1 MLTQA
6 LLVDDSR
13 SVLNFLKHH
22 IEAEGLVEAT
32 TFLDPVDALVCA
44 RERVFDLVLVDY
56 EMPHMDGISFIRTFR
71 TLPGC
76 SDIPIAMITS
86 RQTDDIKM
94 EALQA
99 GATDFLP
106 KQPQSV
112 EMTVRLRNLIQLGAA
127 GRKLSD
133 RAAHLASE
141 VAAATRKLGEREEE
155 IILRLALAVEYRDND
170 TGEHTLRVA
179 RYSRIIAEQLGLPA
193 RLCRDIYL
201 AAPLHDVGKVA
212 IPDNILLKPGKLTDQ
227 EMAVI
232 RTHATIGEK
241 ILADSSCELIQLG
254 AQIAAG
260 HHERWDGAG
269 YPNGLRADEIPVA
282 ARVVAVADVFDAL
295 TTRRPYKE
303 PMPLDV
309 ARNYLVENQGRQFD
323 PACVGAFLSRW
334 GRGRGDRRRSAD
346 DAVSEDRGH
355 AGSHYRGC
363 GGEPSGRRPF
373 AWGGPGRLT
382 SSIRPTACLG
392 SAFSGRR
399 FEPVPAKVA
408 PISKS
413 DSGHICLGAA
423 LLSIGPGWDRSSIG
437 RSE

>member
-13 SVLNFLKHH
+13 SVLNFLKRH

-32 TFLDPVDALVCA
+32 TFLDPVDALACA

-56 EMPHMDGISFIRTFR
+56 EMPHMDGISFIRMLR
-71 TLPGC
+71 NLPGWI
-76 SDIPIAMITS
+76 DIPIAMITS

-106 KQPQSV
+106 KAPQSV

-127 GRKLSD
+127 VRKLND
-133 RAAHLASE
+133 RAADLASA
-141 VAAATRKLGEREEE
+141 VADATQKLGEREEE

-212 IPDNILLKPGKLTDQ
+212 IPDNILLKPGRLTDE

-232 RTHATIGEK
+232 RTHATIGER

-269 YPNGLRADEIPVA
+269 YPNGLKADAIPVA

-323 PACVGAFLSRW
+323 PACVEAFLSRW
-334 GRGRGDRRRSAD
+334 DEVVAIAVGQRATPYQKTETTLAPNIGSA
-346 DAVSEDRGH
+346 VV
-355 AGSHYRGC
+355 
-363 GGEPSGRRPF
+363 
-373 AWGGPGRLT
+373 GGPVE
-382 SSIRPTACLG
+382 A
-392 SAFSGRR
+392 
-399 FEPVPAKVA
+399 VPAA
-408 PISKS
+408 
-413 DSGHICLGAA
+413 
-423 LLSIGPGWDRSSIG
+423 
-437 RSE
+437 

>member
-13 SVLNFLKHH
+13 SVLNFLKRH
-22 IEAEGLVEAT
+22 IEAGGLVEAT
-32 TFLDPVDALVCA
+32 TFLDPVEALACA

-56 EMPHMDGISFIRTFR
+56 EMPHMDGIGFIRTFR
-71 TLPGC
+71 GLPGC
-76 SDIPIAMITS
+76 TDIPIAMITS

-106 KQPQSV
+106 KQPQSL

-127 GRKLSD
+127 VRKLND

-179 RYSRIIAEQLGLPA
+179 KYSRIIADQLGLPA

-212 IPDNILLKPGKLTDQ
+212 IPDNILLKPGKLTDD

-232 RTHATIGEK
+232 RTHAAIGER

-269 YPNGLRADEIPVA
+269 YPSGLKADEIPVA

-303 PMPLDV
+303 PMPLEV
-309 ARNYLVENQGRQFD
+309 ARSYLAENAGRQFD
-323 PACVGAFLSRW
+323 PACVEAFLSRW
-334 GRGRGDRRRSAD
+334 VEVVEIAAGQQTTPFQRTEAPLAPAIESAAESRSSGGRSAE
-346 DAVSEDRGH
+346 AV
-355 AGSHYRGC
+355 
-363 GGEPSGRRPF
+363 
-373 AWGGPGRLT
+373 
-382 SSIRPTACLG
+382 PTA
-392 SAFSGRR
+392 
-399 FEPVPAKVA
+399 
-408 PISKS
+408 
-413 DSGHICLGAA
+413 
-423 LLSIGPGWDRSSIG
+423 
-437 RSE
+437 

>member
-13 SVLNFLKHH
+13 SVLNFLKRH

-32 TFLDPVDALVCA
+32 TFLDPVQALACA

-56 EMPHMDGISFIRTFR
+56 EMPHMDGISFIRTLR

-76 SDIPIAMITS
+76 ADIPIAMITS
-86 RQTDDIKM
+86 RQTDDVKM

-112 EMTVRLRNLIQLGAA
+112 EMTVRLRNLIQFGAA
-127 GRKLSD
+127 VRKLND

-212 IPDNILLKPGKLTDQ
+212 IPDNILLKPGRLTDE

-232 RTHATIGEK
+232 RTHAMIGAR
-241 ILADSSCELIQLG
+241 ILADSGCELIQLS

-269 YPNGLRADEIPVA
+269 YPNGLKTDEIPVA

-295 TTRRPYKE
+295 TTRRPYKA
-303 PMPLDV
+303 PMPLEV

-323 PACVGAFLSRW
+323 PACVEAFLSRW
-334 GRGRGDRRRSAD
+334 DEVVEIAAGQRATPFQKTEATLAPGVERVVEGRPAEDHSPE
-346 DAVSEDRGH
+346 AV
-355 AGSHYRGC
+355 
-363 GGEPSGRRPF
+363 PF
-373 AWGGPGRLT
+373 A
-382 SSIRPTACLG
+382 
-392 SAFSGRR
+392 
-399 FEPVPAKVA
+399 
-408 PISKS
+408 
-413 DSGHICLGAA
+413 
-423 LLSIGPGWDRSSIG
+423 
-437 RSE
+437 

>member
-13 SVLNFLKHH
+13 SVLNFLKRH

-32 TFLDPVDALVCA
+32 TFLDPVQALACA

-56 EMPHMDGISFIRTFR
+56 EMPHMDGISFIRTLR

-76 SDIPIAMITS
+76 VDIPIAMITS
-86 RQTDDIKM
+86 RQTDDVKM

-127 GRKLSD
+127 VRKLND

-212 IPDNILLKPGKLTDQ
+212 IPDNILLKPGRLTDE

-232 RTHATIGEK
+232 RTHATIGER

-269 YPNGLRADEIPVA
+269 YPNGLKTDEIPVA
-282 ARVVAVADVFDAL
+282 ARVVAVADAL

-303 PMPLDV
+303 PMPLEA

-323 PACVGAFLSRW
+323 PACVEAFLSRW
-334 GRGRGDRRRSAD
+334 NEVMEIAAGQQATPFQKTEATLAPVMERAVEGRTA
-346 DAVSEDRGH
+346 EDRSPQ
-355 AGSHYRGC
+355 A
-363 GGEPSGRRPF
+363 
-373 AWGGPGRLT
+373 
-382 SSIRPTACLG
+382 
-392 SAFSGRR
+392 
-399 FEPVPAKVA
+399 VPAA
-408 PISKS
+408 
-413 DSGHICLGAA
+413 
-423 LLSIGPGWDRSSIG
+423 
-437 RSE
+437 

>member
-13 SVLNFLKHH
+13 SVLNFLKRH
-22 IEAEGLVEAT
+22 IEADGLVEAT
-32 TFLDPVDALVCA
+32 TFLDPVEALACA
-44 RERVFDLVLVDY
+44 QERVFDLVLVDY
-56 EMPHMDGISFIRTFR
+56 EMPHMDGISFIRSFR
-71 TLPGC
+71 RLAGC
-76 SDIPIAMITS
+76 ADIPIAMITS
-86 RQTDDIKM
+86 RQTDDVKM

-106 KQPQSV
+106 KAPQSL

-127 GRKLSD
+127 VRKLND

-179 RYSRIIAEQLGLPA
+179 KYSRIIADQLGLPA

-212 IPDNILLKPGKLTDQ
+212 IPDKILLKPGKLTDE

-232 RTHATIGEK
+232 RMHATIGER

-269 YPNGLRADEIPVA
+269 YPNGLKAHEIPVA

-303 PMPLDV
+303 PMPLEV
-309 ARNYLVENQGRQFD
+309 ARSYLAENAGRQFD
-323 PACVGAFLSRW
+323 PACVEAFLSRW
-334 GRGRGDRRRSAD
+334 DEVVEIAAGQQTAPFQRTEAPLAPVIERAAESGSIEGRSA
-346 DAVSEDRGH
+346 E
-355 AGSHYRGC
+355 AG
-363 GGEPSGRRPF
+363 
-373 AWGGPGRLT
+373 
-382 SSIRPTACLG
+382 PTA
-392 SAFSGRR
+392 
-399 FEPVPAKVA
+399 
-408 PISKS
+408 
-413 DSGHICLGAA
+413 
-423 LLSIGPGWDRSSIG
+423 
-437 RSE
+437 

>member
-13 SVLNFLKHH
+13 SVLNFLKRHL
-22 IEAEGLVEAT
+22 EAGGLVEAT
-32 TFLDPVDALVCA
+32 AFLDPVEALACA

-56 EMPHMDGISFIRTFR
+56 EMPHMDGISFIRAFR
-71 TLPGC
+71 NLPGC
-76 SDIPIAMITS
+76 TDVPIAMVTS
-86 RQTDDIKM
+86 RQSDDIKM

-106 KQPQSV
+106 KQSRSV

-127 GRKLSD
+127 VRKLND

-141 VAAATRKLGEREEE
+141 VAAATRKLGERDAE

-193 RLCRDIYL
+193 RLCRDIHL

-212 IPDNILLKPGKLTDQ
+212 IPDNVLLKPGRLTDE

-232 RTHATIGEK
+232 RTHATIGER
-241 ILADSSCELIQLG
+241 ILADSSCELIRLG
-254 AQIAAG
+254 AEIAVG

-269 YPNGLRADEIPVA
+269 YPRGLRADEIPVA

-303 PMPLDV
+303 PMALDA
-309 ARNYLVENQGRQFD
+309 ARNYLIENAGRQFD
-323 PACVGAFLSRW
+323 PACVEAFLSRW
-334 GRGRGDRRRSAD
+334 DEVVEIAAGQKTISFQRTEAPLAPVIESAEEIHP
-346 DAVSEDRGH
+346 AE
-355 AGSHYRGC
+355 AG
-363 GGEPSGRRPF
+363 
-373 AWGGPGRLT
+373 
-382 SSIRPTACLG
+382 
-392 SAFSGRR
+392 
-399 FEPVPAKVA
+399 PAA
-408 PISKS
+408 
-413 DSGHICLGAA
+413 
-423 LLSIGPGWDRSSIG
+423 
-437 RSE
+437 

>member
-13 SVLNFLKHH
+13 SVLNFLKRH

-32 TFLDPVDALVCA
+32 TFLDPVEALVCA
-44 RERVFDLVLVDY
+44 QERVFDLVLVDY

-71 TLPGC
+71 RLPGC
-76 SDIPIAMITS
+76 TDIPIAMITS
-86 RQTDDIKM
+86 RQTDDAKM
-94 EALQA
+94 AALQA

-106 KQPQSV
+106 KQPQSL

-127 GRKLSD
+127 VRKLND

-141 VAAATRKLGEREEE
+141 VAAATQKLGEREEE

-212 IPDNILLKPGKLTDQ
+212 IPDNILLKPGRLTDE

-232 RTHATIGEK
+232 RTHATIGER
-241 ILADSSCELIQLG
+241 ILADSSCELIRLG

-269 YPNGLRADEIPVA
+269 YPNGLEADEIPVA

-303 PMPLDV
+303 PMPLEA
-309 ARNYLVENQGRQFD
+309 ARSYLAENAGRQFD
-323 PACVGAFLSRW
+323 PACVEAFLSRW
-334 GRGRGDRRRSAD
+334 DEVVEIAAGQRASPFQRTEAPLAPVVEDTAESRPVEDHSAK
-346 DAVSEDRGH
+346 A
-355 AGSHYRGC
+355 
-363 GGEPSGRRPF
+363 
-373 AWGGPGRLT
+373 
-382 SSIRPTACLG
+382 
-392 SAFSGRR
+392 
-399 FEPVPAKVA
+399 VPAA
-408 PISKS
+408 
-413 DSGHICLGAA
+413 
-423 LLSIGPGWDRSSIG
+423 
-437 RSE
+437 

>member
-13 SVLNFLKHH
+13 SVLNFLKRH
-22 IEAEGLVEAT
+22 IEAEGLVEVTAL
-32 TFLDPVDALVCA
+32 LDPVAALACA

-56 EMPHMDGISFIRTFR
+56 EMPHMDGISFIRSFR
-71 TLPGC
+71 ELPGC
-76 SDIPIAMITS
+76 ADIPIAMITS
-86 RQTDDIKM
+86 HQTDDLKM

-106 KQPQSV
+106 KQRQSL
-112 EMTVRLRNLIQLGAA
+112 EMTVRLRNLVQLGAA
-127 GRKLSD
+127 VRKLND
-133 RAAHLASE
+133 RAAHLASD

-179 RYSRIIAEQLGLPA
+179 KYSRVIAEQLGLPS

-212 IPDNILLKPGKLTDQ
+212 IPDNILLKPGKLTDE

-232 RTHATIGEK
+232 RTHATIGER
-241 ILADSSCELIQLG
+241 ILADSSCELIRLG

-269 YPNGLRADEIPVA
+269 YPNGLKADEIPVA

-303 PMPLDV
+303 PMPLEA
-309 ARNYLVENQGRQFD
+309 ARSYLAENAGRQFD
-323 PACVGAFLSRW
+323 PACVAAFLSHWDEVVEIAGGQRTIS
-334 GRGRGDRRRSAD
+334 GQSSEAPLAPCIENAAESLSGEDHLA
-346 DAVSEDRGH
+346 AV
-355 AGSHYRGC
+355 
-363 GGEPSGRRPF
+363 
-373 AWGGPGRLT
+373 
-382 SSIRPTACLG
+382 PTA
-392 SAFSGRR
+392 
-399 FEPVPAKVA
+399 
-408 PISKS
+408 
-413 DSGHICLGAA
+413 
-423 LLSIGPGWDRSSIG
+423 
-437 RSE
+437 

>member
-13 SVLNFLKHH
+13 SVLNFLKRH

-32 TFLDPVDALVCA
+32 TFLDPVEALACA

-56 EMPHMDGISFIRTFR
+56 EMPHMDGISFIRAFR
-71 TLPGC
+71 ALPGC
-76 SDIPIAMITS
+76 ADIPIAMITS
-86 RQTDDIKM
+86 RQTDDVKM
-94 EALQA
+94 EALQV

-112 EMTVRLRNLIQLGAA
+112 EMTVRLRNLVRLGAA
-127 GRKLSD
+127 VRKQND
-133 RAAHLASE
+133 RAADLASA
-141 VAAATRKLGEREEE
+141 VAAATQKLGEREEE

-179 RYSRIIAEQLGLPA
+179 RYSRIIAEQLGLPP

-212 IPDNILLKPGKLTDQ
+212 IPDHILLKPGRLTDD
-227 EMAVI
+227 EMVVI

-269 YPNGLRADEIPVA
+269 YPNGLQADEIPVA

-309 ARNYLVENQGRQFD
+309 ARDYLVENQGRQFD
-323 PACVGAFLSRW
+323 PACVEAFLSRW
-334 GRGRGDRRRSAD
+334 D
-346 DAVSEDRGH
+346 DVVEIAVGQQATPYQRTEAPLAPIIECTAESRAVEDRL
-355 AGSHYRGC
+355 
-363 GGEPSGRRPF
+363 P
-373 AWGGPGRLT
+373 
-382 SSIRPTACLG
+382 
-392 SAFSGRR
+392 
-399 FEPVPAKVA
+399 EPVPAA
-408 PISKS
+408 
-413 DSGHICLGAA
+413 
-423 LLSIGPGWDRSSIG
+423 
-437 RSE
+437 

>member
-13 SVLNFLKHH
+13 SVLNYLKRH

-32 TFLDPVDALVCA
+32 ACLDPVEALACA

-56 EMPHMDGISFIRTFR
+56 EMPHMDGISFIRAFR
-71 TLPGC
+71 ALPGC
-76 SDIPIAMITS
+76 ADIPIAMVTS
-86 RQTDDIKM
+86 QQTDDIKM

-106 KQPQSV
+106 KQPQSL

-127 GRKLSD
+127 VRKLND

-141 VAAATRKLGEREEE
+141 VAAATQKLGEREEE

-179 RYSRIIAEQLGLPA
+179 RYSRVIAEQLGLPA

-212 IPDNILLKPGKLTDQ
+212 IPDNILLKPGRLTDD

-232 RTHATIGEK
+232 RTHATIGER
-241 ILADSSCELIQLG
+241 ILADSGCELIQLG

-269 YPNGLRADEIPVA
+269 YPNGLKADEIPVA

-303 PMPLDV
+303 PMPIEV
-309 ARNYLVENQGRQFD
+309 ARSYLVENKGSQFD
-323 PACVGAFLSRW
+323 PACVEAFLSRW
-334 GRGRGDRRRSAD
+334 DEVVGIA
-346 DAVSEDRGH
+346 
-355 AGSHYRGC
+355 AGERAT
-363 GGEPSGRRPF
+363 PF
-373 AWGGPGRLT
+373 QKAEAPL
-382 SSIRPTACLG
+382 
-392 SAFSGRR
+392 
-399 FEPVPAKVA
+399 A
-408 PISKS
+408 PIMES
-413 DSGHICLGAA
+413 
-423 LLSIGPGWDRSSIG
+423 PVEG
-437 RSE
+437 RAPEAVTAS

>member
-13 SVLNFLKHH
+13 SVLNYLKRH

-32 TFLDPVDALVCA
+32 TFLDPVEAIACA
-44 RERVFDLVLVDY
+44 RERDFDLVLVDY
-56 EMPHMDGISFIRTFR
+56 EMPHMDGISFIRAFR
-71 TLPGC
+71 ALPGFA
-76 SDIPIAMITS
+76 DIPIAMITS
-86 RQTDDIKM
+86 RQSDDVKM

-112 EMTVRLRNLIQLGAA
+112 EMTVRLRNLVRLGAA
-127 GRKLSD
+127 VRKQND
-133 RAAHLASE
+133 RAADLASA

-193 RLCRDIYL
+193 RVCRDIYL

-212 IPDNILLKPGKLTDQ
+212 IPDNILLKPGKLNEQ

-269 YPNGLRADEIPVA
+269 YPSGLRADEIPVA

-303 PMPLDV
+303 PMPLNV
-309 ARNYLVENQGRQFD
+309 ARDYLVENQGRQFD
-323 PACVGAFLSRW
+323 PACVEAFLSRW
-334 GRGRGDRRRSAD
+334 EEVVEIAAGQQVTPYQKTETMLAPIMESA
-346 DAVSEDRGH
+346 AEGHPVEDRSVE
-355 AGSHYRGC
+355 A
-363 GGEPSGRRPF
+363 
-373 AWGGPGRLT
+373 
-382 SSIRPTACLG
+382 I
-392 SAFSGRR
+392 
-399 FEPVPAKVA
+399 PA
-408 PISKS
+408 
-413 DSGHICLGAA
+413 
-423 LLSIGPGWDRSSIG
+423 
-437 RSE
+437 E

>member
-1 MLTQA
+1 M
-6 LLVDDSR
+6 V
-13 SVLNFLKHH
+13 
-22 IEAEGLVEAT
+22 
-32 TFLDPVDALVCA
+32 
-44 RERVFDLVLVDY
+44 
-56 EMPHMDGISFIRTFR
+56 
-71 TLPGC
+71 
-76 SDIPIAMITS
+76 TS
-86 RQTDDIKM
+86 RQTDDVKM

-106 KQPQSV
+106 KAPQSV

-127 GRKLSD
+127 VRKLND

-179 RYSRIIAEQLGLPA
+179 RYSRVIAEQLGLPP

-212 IPDNILLKPGKLTDQ
+212 IPDNILLKPGRLTDE

-269 YPNGLRADEIPVA
+269 YPNGLKADEIPVA

-303 PMPLDV
+303 PMPLEV
-309 ARNYLVENQGRQFD
+309 ARDYLVENQGRQFD
-323 PACVGAFLSRW
+323 PACVEAFLSRW
-334 GRGRGDRRRSAD
+334 DEVLEIAAGQRGTPLQKFEVALSPIIEGVTGSRAD
-346 DAVSEDRGH
+346 Q
-355 AGSHYRGC
+355 
-363 GGEPSGRRPF
+363 
-373 AWGGPGRLT
+373 
-382 SSIRPTACLG
+382 
-392 SAFSGRR
+392 
-399 FEPVPAKVA
+399 
-408 PISKS
+408 
-413 DSGHICLGAA
+413 
-423 LLSIGPGWDRSSIG
+423 DRSP
-437 RSE
+437 EAAAAV

>member
-13 SVLNFLKHH
+13 SVLNFLKRH

-32 TFLDPVDALVCA
+32 TFLDPVEALACA

-56 EMPHMDGISFIRTFR
+56 EMPHMDGICFIRALR

-76 SDIPIAMITS
+76 TDIPIAMITS
-86 RQTDDIKM
+86 RQTDDLKM

-106 KQPQSV
+106 KAPQSV

-127 GRKLSD
+127 VRKLND

-212 IPDNILLKPGKLTDQ
+212 IPDKILLKPGRLTDN

-269 YPNGLRADEIPVA
+269 YPNGLRAEEIPVA

-309 ARNYLVENQGRQFD
+309 ARAYLVENQGRQFD
-323 PACVGAFLSRW
+323 PACVEAFLSRW
-334 GRGRGDRRRSAD
+334 DEVVGISARQAATPLPKSETTLAPFIPGATGGCPDLDRTGEAAAAD
-346 DAVSEDRGH
+346 
-355 AGSHYRGC
+355 
-363 GGEPSGRRPF
+363 
-373 AWGGPGRLT
+373 
-382 SSIRPTACLG
+382 
-392 SAFSGRR
+392 
-399 FEPVPAKVA
+399 
-408 PISKS
+408 
-413 DSGHICLGAA
+413 
-423 LLSIGPGWDRSSIG
+423 
-437 RSE
+437 

>member
-13 SVLNFLKHH
+13 SVLNFLKRH
-22 IEAEGLVEAT
+22 IEAGGLVEAT
-32 TFLDPVDALVCA
+32 AFLDPVEALACA

-56 EMPHMDGISFIRTFR
+56 EMPHMDGISFIRAFR
-71 TLPGC
+71 NLPGC
-76 SDIPIAMITS
+76 TDVPIAMVTS

-106 KQPQSV
+106 KQSRSV

-127 GRKLSD
+127 VRKLND

-212 IPDNILLKPGKLTDQ
+212 IPDNVLLKPGRLTDE

-232 RTHATIGEK
+232 RTHATIGER

-254 AQIAAG
+254 AEIAAG

-269 YPNGLRADEIPVA
+269 YPRGLRADEIPVA

-303 PMPLDV
+303 PMALDV
-309 ARNYLVENQGRQFD
+309 ARSYLVENAGRQFD
-323 PACVGAFLSRW
+323 PACVEAFLSRW
-334 GRGRGDRRRSAD
+334 DEVIEIAAGQRTITVQRTEAPLAPVIESAEEIYP
-346 DAVSEDRGH
+346 AE
-355 AGSHYRGC
+355 AG
-363 GGEPSGRRPF
+363 
-373 AWGGPGRLT
+373 
-382 SSIRPTACLG
+382 
-392 SAFSGRR
+392 
-399 FEPVPAKVA
+399 PAA
-408 PISKS
+408 
-413 DSGHICLGAA
+413 
-423 LLSIGPGWDRSSIG
+423 
-437 RSE
+437 

>member
-6 LLVDDSR
+6 LLIDDSR
-13 SVLNFLKHH
+13 SVLNFLKRH

-32 TFLDPVDALVCA
+32 TFLDPVEALACA

-56 EMPHMDGISFIRTFR
+56 EMPHMDGISFIRAFR

-76 SDIPIAMITS
+76 ADIPIAMITS
-86 RQTDDIKM
+86 RQTDDVKM

-106 KQPQSV
+106 KAPQSL
-112 EMTVRLRNLIQLGAA
+112 EMTVRLRNLVRLGAA
-127 GRKLSD
+127 VRKQND
-133 RAAHLASE
+133 RAADLASA

-155 IILRLALAVEYRDND
+155 IILRLALAVEYRDSD

-212 IPDNILLKPGKLTDQ
+212 IPDNILLKPGKLTDD

-309 ARNYLVENQGRQFD
+309 ARNYLVEHQGQQFD
-323 PACVGAFLSRW
+323 PACVQAFLARWDAVVEIAAGQQATPYQKTEATLVPNIETAVESRPV
-334 GRGRGDRRRSAD
+334 GDRLPEA
-346 DAVSEDRGH
+346 
-355 AGSHYRGC
+355 
-363 GGEPSGRRPF
+363 
-373 AWGGPGRLT
+373 
-382 SSIRPTACLG
+382 
-392 SAFSGRR
+392 
-399 FEPVPAKVA
+399 VPAA
-408 PISKS
+408 
-413 DSGHICLGAA
+413 
-423 LLSIGPGWDRSSIG
+423 
-437 RSE
+437 

>member
-13 SVLNFLKHH
+13 SVLKFLQRH

-32 TFLDPVDALVCA
+32 AFLDPVEALACA
-44 RERVFDLVLVDY
+44 RERSFDLVLVDY
-56 EMPHMDGISFIRTFR
+56 EMPNMDGISFIRAFR
-71 TLPGC
+71 ALPGGA
-76 SDIPIAMITS
+76 DIPIAMITS
-86 RQTDDIKM
+86 RQTEEIKM

-106 KQPQSV
+106 KQAQSV
-112 EMTVRLRNLIQLGAA
+112 EMKVRLRNLIRLGVAV
-127 GRKLSD
+127 RKQND
-133 RAAHLASE
+133 RAADLASAVE
-141 VAAATRKLGEREEE
+141 AATQKLGEREEE

-179 RYSRIIAEQLGLPA
+179 RFSRIIAEQLGLPA

-212 IPDNILLKPGKLTDQ
+212 IPDNILLKPGKLTDA

-232 RTHATIGEK
+232 RTHATIGER
-241 ILADSSCELIQLG
+241 ILADSGCELIQLG

-269 YPNGLRADEIPVA
+269 YPYGLKADEIPIA

-295 TTRRPYKE
+295 TTRRPYKD

-323 PACVGAFLSRW
+323 PACVDAFLSRW
-334 GRGRGDRRRSAD
+334 DEVVEIASRQ
-346 DAVSEDRGH
+346 
-355 AGSHYRGC
+355 
-363 GGEPSGRRPF
+363 RP
-373 AWGGPGRLT
+373 PLQ
-382 SSIRPTACLG
+382 
-392 SAFSGRR
+392 
-399 FEPVPAKVA
+399 KVE
-408 PISKS
+408 
-413 DSGHICLGAA
+413 AA
-423 LLSIGPGWDRSSIG
+423 LLPSIMEGAAEIVEGAGEIAPLESRPTPAVATA
-437 RSE
+437 

>member
-13 SVLNFLKHH
+13 SVLNFLKQH

-32 TFLDPVDALVCA
+32 TFLDPIEAIACA
-44 RERVFDLVLVDY
+44 RERDFDLVLVDY
-56 EMPHMDGISFIRTFR
+56 EMPHMDGIGFIRALR
-71 TLPGC
+71 ALPRC
-76 SDIPIAMITS
+76 ADIPVAMITS
-86 RQTDDIKM
+86 RQTEEIKM

-106 KQPQSV
+106 KQPKSV
-112 EMTVRLRNLIQLGAA
+112 EMTVRLRNLIRLGVAI
-127 GRKLSD
+127 RRQND
-133 RAAHLASE
+133 RAADLASA
-141 VAAATRKLGEREEE
+141 VATATKRLAEREEE

-179 RYSRIIAEQLGLPA
+179 KYSRLIAEQLGLPP

-212 IPDNILLKPGKLTDQ
+212 IPDHILLKPGRLTEE

-232 RTHATIGEK
+232 RTHATIGER

-254 AQIAAG
+254 AQIASS

-269 YPNGLRADEIPVA
+269 YPGGLKDTAIPIA

-309 ARNYLVENQGRQFD
+309 ARSYLVEHSGRQFD
-323 PACVGAFLSRW
+323 PACVDAFLSRW
-334 GRGRGDRRRSAD
+334 ADVASIATGRNGTPFQKPERPGLIMEAPEL
-346 DAVSEDRGH
+346 V
-355 AGSHYRGC
+355 
-363 GGEPSGRRPF
+363 PSDLPE
-373 AWGGPGRLT
+373 
-382 SSIRPTACLG
+382 SC
-392 SAFSGRR
+392 
-399 FEPVPAKVA
+399 PA
-408 PISKS
+408 
-413 DSGHICLGAA
+413 
-423 LLSIGPGWDRSSIG
+423 R
-437 RSE
+437 

>member
-13 SVLNFLKHH
+13 SVLNFLKRH

-32 TFLDPVDALVCA
+32 AFLDPVEALACA

-56 EMPHMDGISFIRTFR
+56 EMPHMDGISFIRAFR
-71 TLPGC
+71 ALPGC
-76 SDIPIAMITS
+76 ADTPIAMITS
-86 RQTDDIKM
+86 RQTDDVKM

-112 EMTVRLRNLIQLGAA
+112 EMTVRLRNLVHLGAA
-127 GRKLSD
+127 VRKQND
-133 RAAHLASE
+133 RAADLASA
-141 VAAATRKLGEREEE
+141 VAAATQKLGEREEE

-179 RYSRIIAEQLGLPA
+179 RYSRIIAEQLGLPP

-212 IPDNILLKPGKLTDQ
+212 IPDKILLKPGKLTDD

-269 YPNGLRADEIPVA
+269 YPDGLKADEIPVA

-309 ARNYLVENQGRQFD
+309 ARSYLVENQGRQFD
-323 PACVGAFLSRW
+323 PACVEAFLSRW
-334 GRGRGDRRRSAD
+334 DEVVEIA
-346 DAVSEDRGH
+346 
-355 AGSHYRGC
+355 AGQQATPFQKTEAPRAPIMEC
-363 GGEPSGRRPF
+363 AAENRPVE
-373 AWGGPGRLT
+373 APA
-382 SSIRPTACLG
+382 PEA
-392 SAFSGRR
+392 
-399 FEPVPAKVA
+399 VPA
-408 PISKS
+408 
-413 DSGHICLGAA
+413 D
-423 LLSIGPGWDRSSIG
+423 
-437 RSE
+437 